1 MMRDDDEPRPLTDNE
16 AHAMLDG
23 MARQLVMAHGA
34 TTHAETALRAAEQ
47 AIILLMLGLLAASD
61 RANGFPATEPPP
73 SREP

>member
-1 MMRDDDEPRPLTDNE
+1 MIEEPRPLSDNE

-61 RANGFPATEPPP
+61 RVNDAHSPGPPP
-73 SREP
+73 AREP